1 MHYNTYTWRGYPI
14 TMLLNYQ
21 EPLYR
26 PPSEANNFILQIT
39 IGCRFNQCSFCSM
52 YKHKTYRLKSI
63 EEIQSDIDQ
72 VKQSMPDVS
81 RIFLA
86 DGDAFNLDTT
96 QLLDILERLQFAFPK
111 LTRVSCY
118 ATPSNISS
126 KTPNE
131 LTSLKD
137 NKLSL
142 IYVGIETGSNTLL
155 KKITKGATQNSIIKS
170 LKLADAAKIKVSAT
184 IILGLGGKQYWQEH
198 IKETVNLLNKVPV
211 TYLSTLQ
218 LYLDETSK
226 KEFITKFGEAF
237 YGQSDSDILVELAE
251 LIEQLSPIKRI
262 IFRSN
267 HASNALALAGN
278 LPKDK
283 DKLLTQ
289 IRNIM
294 ISPSKLRPKKT
305 RSL

>member
-1 MHYNTYTWRGYPI
+1 
-14 TMLLNYQ
+14 
-21 EPLYR
+21 
-26 PPSEANNFILQIT
+26 
-39 IGCRFNQCSFCSM
+39 M

-63 EEIQSDIDQ
+63 EEIQHDIDL
-72 VKQSMPDVS
+72 VKQSMLGVS

-86 DGDAFNLDTT
+86 DGDAFNLDTP
-96 QLLDILERLQFAFPK
+96 QLLDILKRLQIAFPK

-126 KTPNE
+126 KTLDE
-131 LTSLKD
+131 LISLKN

-142 IYVGIETGSNTLL
+142 IYVGIETGFNTLL
-155 KKITKGATQNSIIKS
+155 KKITKGATQNSIIKC

-198 IKETVNLLNKVPV
+198 IKETVSLLNQAPV

-218 LYLDETSK
+218 LYLDESSK
-226 KEFITKFGEAF
+226 KEFITKFGEEF
-237 YGQSDSDILVELAE
+237 YYQSDSDILLELAE
-251 LIEQLSPIKRI
+251 LIEQLNPTKRI

-283 DKLLTQ
+283 DKLLAQ
-289 IRNIM
+289 IKNVM
-294 ISPSKLRPKKT
+294 TSPSSLRPKAS

>member
-1 MHYNTYTWRGYPI
+1 
-14 TMLLNYQ
+14 MLLNYE

-26 PPSEANNFILQIT
+26 PPSEAHNLILQIT

-52 YKHKTYRLKSI
+52 YKQKQYRLKAI
-63 EEIQSDIDQ
+63 EEIQQDIDH
-72 VKQSMPDVS
+72 VRQSMPDVS

-86 DGDAFNLDTT
+86 DGDAFNLDTE
-96 QLLDILERLQFAFPK
+96 QLLDILKRLQAAFPK

-118 ATPSNISS
+118 ATPANISA
-126 KTPNE
+126 KTVDD
-131 LTSLKD
+131 LTLLKN

-142 IYVGIETGSNTLL
+142 IYVGIETGANSLL
-155 KKITKGATQNSIIKS
+155 KKITKGATQNSIIKA
-170 LKLADAAKIKVSAT
+170 LKLADSASIKVSAT

-198 IKETVNLLNKVPV
+198 IKETVALLNQAPV

-218 LYLDETSK
+218 LFLHETAE
-226 KEFITKFGEAF
+226 KEFMTKFGEEF
-237 YGQSDSDILVELAE
+237 YFQSDTDILLELSE
-251 LIEQLSPIKRI
+251 LIKQLNPAKRV

-283 DKLLTQ
+283 ERLLNEVDAAMSSLSGLT
-289 IRNIM
+289 
-294 ISPSKLRPKKT
+294 PKGL

>member
-1 MHYNTYTWRGYPI
+1 
-14 TMLLNYQ
+14 MLLSYQ
-21 EPLYR
+21 QPLYR
-26 PPSEANNFILQIT
+26 PPSEANNLILQIT

-52 YKHKTYRLKSI
+52 YKQKKYRLKDI
-63 EEIQSDIDQ
+63 EKIQQDIDK
-72 VKQSMPDVS
+72 VKQAMPDTS

-86 DGDAFNLDTT
+86 DGDAFNLDTS
-96 QLLDILERLQFAFPK
+96 QLLEILKRLEAAFPK

-126 KTPNE
+126 KKIE
-131 LTSLKD
+131 DLLALKN

-170 LKLADAAKIKVSAT
+170 LTLADTAKIKVSAT
-184 IILGLGGKQYWQEH
+184 IILGLGGKTYWKEH
-198 IKETVNLLNKVPV
+198 IQDTVALLNQAPV

-218 LYLDETSK
+218 LYLDENSK
-226 KEFITKFGEAF
+226 DEFFEKFSEPF
-237 YGQSDSDILVELAE
+237 KQQTDSDILLELST
-251 LIEQLSPIKRI
+251 LVDQLNPIKKI

-278 LPKDK
+278 LPKDRNR
-283 DKLLTQ
+283 LLNEIKESMTSLS
-289 IRNIM
+289 NLTPT
-294 ISPSKLRPKKT
+294 SS

>member
-1 MHYNTYTWRGYPI
+1 
-14 TMLLNYQ
+14 
-21 EPLYR
+21 
-26 PPSEANNFILQIT
+26 
-39 IGCRFNQCSFCSM
+39 M

-126 KTPNE
+126 KTLNE
-131 LTSLKD
+131 LISLKD

-142 IYVGIETGSNTLL
+142 IYVGVETGSNTLL

-198 IKETVNLLNKVPV
+198 IKETVNLLNQAPV

-226 KEFITKFGEAF
+226 KEFITKFGEEF
-237 YGQSDSDILVELAE
+237 YDQSDSDILVELTE
-251 LIEQLSPIKRI
+251 LIEQFNPTKRV

-289 IRNIM
+289 IRDVV
-294 ISPSKLRPKKT
+294 ISPSSLRPKMT
-305 RSL
+305 RTL

>member
-1 MHYNTYTWRGYPI
+1 
-14 TMLLNYQ
+14 MLLNYE

-26 PPSEANNFILQIT
+26 PPSEANNLILQIT

-63 EEIQSDIDQ
+63 EEIQLDIDQ
-72 VKQSMPDVS
+72 IKQSMPDMS

-96 QLLDILERLQFAFPK
+96 QLLHILERLQFAFPK

-126 KTPNE
+126 KTLNE
-131 LTSLKD
+131 LITLKD

-142 IYVGIETGSNTLL
+142 IYVGIETGSNLLL

-170 LKLADAAKIKVSAT
+170 LKLADAAKIKVSST
-184 IILGLGGKQYWQEH
+184 IILGLGGKQHWQEH
-198 IKETVNLLNKVPV
+198 IKETVNLLNLAPV

-218 LYLDETSK
+218 LYLDETSR
-226 KEFITKFGEAF
+226 KEFITKFGEKF
-237 YGQSDSDILVELAE
+237 YDQSDSDILLELAE
-251 LIEQLSPIKRI
+251 LIEQLNPTKRI

-289 IRNIM
+289 IRDVI
-294 ISPSKLRPKKT
+294 ISPSKLRAKAT

>member
-1 MHYNTYTWRGYPI
+1 
-14 TMLLNYQ
+14 MLLNYQ

-26 PPSEANNFILQIT
+26 PPSEANNLILQIT

-63 EEIQSDIDQ
+63 EEIQHDIDQ

-86 DGDAFNLDTT
+86 DGDAFNLDTP
-96 QLLDILERLQFAFPK
+96 QLLDILKRLQIAFPK

-126 KTPNE
+126 KTLDE
-131 LTSLKD
+131 LISLKN

-142 IYVGIETGSNTLL
+142 IYVGIETGFNTLL

-198 IKETVNLLNKVPV
+198 IKETVSLLNQAPV

-218 LYLDETSK
+218 LYLDEISK
-226 KEFITKFGEAF
+226 KEFITKFGEEF
-237 YGQSDSDILVELAE
+237 HYQSDADILLELAE
-251 LIEQLSPIKRI
+251 LIEQLNPTKRI

-283 DKLLTQ
+283 DRLLAQ
-289 IRNIM
+289 INNVM
-294 ISPSKLRPKKT
+294 TSHLSLRPKAS

>member
-1 MHYNTYTWRGYPI
+1 
-14 TMLLNYQ
+14 MLLSYQ

-26 PPSEANNFILQIT
+26 PPSEANNLILQIT

-52 YKHKTYRLKSI
+52 YKHKDYRLKEI
-63 EEIQSDIDQ
+63 EEIQHDIGLA
-72 VKQSMPDVS
+72 KQSLPDAN

-86 DGDAFNLDTT
+86 DGDAFNLSTE
-96 QLLDILERLQFAFPK
+96 QLLEILKRLQSSFPK

-118 ATPSNISS
+118 ATPANILA
-126 KTPNE
+126 KTADE
-131 LTSLKD
+131 LVLLKE

-142 IYVGIETGSNTLL
+142 IYVGVETGSNRLL

-170 LKLADAAKIKVSAT
+170 LKLADMAKIKVSAT
-184 IILGLGGKQYWQEH
+184 IILGLGGKKYWQEH
-198 IKETVNLLNKVPV
+198 INQTVALLKQAPV

-218 LYLDETSK
+218 LYLEGASEE
-226 KEFITKFGEAF
+226 EFKTKFKEKF
-237 YGQSDSDILVELAE
+237 EHQSDAEILLELAT
-251 LIEQLSPIKRI
+251 LIEQLDPVKRI

-283 DKLLTQ
+283 ERLVNEVL
-289 IRNIM
+289 IAL
-294 ISPSKLRPKKT
+294 SLPSKLT
-305 RSL
+305 SVTLRSL